1 MFSQIY
7 KMLQNKYSFNQSS
20 TELVISGL
28 PDYSNNDNND
38 NISII
43 SSWKLSIINQPEIE
57 GSIDHLRSVI
67 KAFYKCAA
75 LSLLDREEKIES
87 ELINL
92 NLDENGSY
100 RIILKSTKPNVKPL
114 KFKIGYAEFSD
125 IINCF
130 DQLKNFKK
138 IKIDFNELLPSI
150 KKKSF
155 LTFNKSK
162 FSHNII
168 PPLLAMFSITIFTFM
183 CAYFYEN
190 KNTRNQNISIISANP
205 HIMIKI
211 N

>member
-1 MFSQIY
+1 
-7 KMLQNKYSFNQSS
+7 MLQNKYSFNQSS
-20 TELVISGL
+20 TELIISGL

-57 GSIDHLRSVI
+57 GSVDHLKCVI

-92 NLDENGSY
+92 NLDESGNY
-100 RIILKSTKPNVKPL
+100 RIILKSTKPNIKPL
-114 KFKIGYAEFSD
+114 KLKIGYAEFSD

-138 IKIDFNELLPSI
+138 IKIDFNDLLPDI
-150 KKKSF
+150 KKKSIIYF
-155 LTFNKSK
+155 DKNK
-162 FSHNII
+162 FSYTIV
-168 PPLLAMFSITIFTFM
+168 PPLIAFLAISIFSFISI
-183 CAYFYEN
+183 YFFEN
-190 KNTRNQNISIISANP
+190 KDSRTKNLSLKIDNLNIV
-205 HIMIKI
+205 IKK
-211 N
+211 

>member
-1 MFSQIY
+1 
-7 KMLQNKYSFNQSS
+7 MLQNKYSFNQSS

-57 GSIDHLRSVI
+57 GSVDHLKCVI

-92 NLDENGSY
+92 NLDESGNY
-100 RIILKSTKPNVKPL
+100 RIILKSTKPNIKPL
-114 KFKIGYAEFSD
+114 KLKIGYAEFSD

-138 IKIDFNELLPSI
+138 IKIDFNDLLPDI
-150 KKKSF
+150 KKKSIIYF
-155 LTFNKSK
+155 DKNK
-162 FSHNII
+162 FSYTIV
-168 PPLLAMFSITIFTFM
+168 PPLIAFLAISIFSFISI
-183 CAYFYEN
+183 YFFEN
-190 KNTRNQNISIISANP
+190 KDSRTKNLSLKSHNLNIV
-205 HIMIKI
+205 IKK
-211 N
+211 